1 MTINNNT
8 VAVEFF
14 GTKDYPREV
23 PFNPPV
29 KYPEYEGNELDPNNK
44 IYDHVRQMLFKSGL
58 DKENF
63 NKPNWNPF
71 KDIVKPGMHVF
82 LKPNTVRHYHMDG
95 KEVFSIII
103 HASVMRPI
111 LDYVLKALNGSGRI
125 VIGDSQVLFGR
136 FKEAYSI
143 SQIDKMLDW
152 VREKNPKVPIEC
164 FDLRIVQGVRTYMYG
179 KWGREKIEQDPR
191 GYSWVNVA
199 DKSAFKDIDPKKL
212 RIVYCNHKVMYKHH
226 SNGKHEY
233 LIPNSFLQADVVIGI
248 AKFKTHRRTAVT
260 LAQKNYF
267 GIPAL
272 KDTMPH
278 FITGS
283 PSEGGDQYINPSLRK
298 RMALKLNDNIHSN
311 PFIPM
316 KFIFATLKKILWN
329 THYIIPFKDDV
340 YEAMWYGNDT
350 LWRTLQDVN
359 RIVFYSDKNGKLQD
373 TPQRN
378 HFHIVDGI
386 IGGEKAGPV
395 NCDPVYPGIMM
406 AGFNA
411 LAIDTVGATL
421 MGFDYKKIPLI
432 NNSLKTANSLLPL
445 IYGSVNDIKVLD
457 GDKEFDLKSYEKHR
471 NLNFEP
477 HPNWKGHVERDK

>member
-8 VAVEFF
+8 VTVEFF
-14 GTKDYPREV
+14 ESKDYPRNV
-23 PFNPPV
+23 PFNPPI
-29 KYPEYEGNELDPNNK
+29 KYPEYEGSELDPNNK
-44 IYDHVRQMLFKSGL
+44 IYDHVRQILYKSGL

-71 KDIVKPGMHVF
+71 KDIVKPGMTVF

-95 KEVFSIII
+95 KDVFSIII
-103 HASVMRPI
+103 HASVVRPI

-125 VIGDSQVLFGR
+125 IIGDSQVLFGR

-152 VREKNPKVPIEC
+152 VREKNPNVPIEC

-191 GYSWVNVA
+191 GYSWVNLG
-199 DKSAFKDIDPKKL
+199 DRSAFKDIDPKRL

-233 LIPNSFLQADVVIGI
+233 LIPNSFLQADAVIGI

-283 PSEGGDQYINPSLRK
+283 PSDGGDQYINPSLRK
-298 RMALKLNDNIHSN
+298 RIALKLNDNIHSN
-311 PFIPM
+311 PFVPM
-316 KFIFATLKKILWN
+316 KFIFAILKKLVWN
-329 THYIIPFKDDV
+329 THYIFRFKDDV

-350 LWRTLQDVN
+350 LWRTLQDIN
-359 RIVFYSDKNGKLQD
+359 RIVFYADKNGKIQD
-373 TPQRN
+373 TPQKN

-386 IGGEKAGPV
+386 IGGEKNGPV
-395 NCDPVYPGIMM
+395 NCDPVYPGILMT
-406 AGFNA
+406 GYNA

-432 NNSLKTANSLLPL
+432 NNTYKTANSSQPL
-445 IYGSVNDIKVLD
+445 FFGNVNDIKIND
-457 GDKEFDLKSYEKHR
+457 GGKEFDLNSYGKFR

-477 HPNWKGHVERDK
+477 HPNWKGHIEKE

>member
-8 VAVEFF
+8 VTVEFF
-14 GTKDYPREV
+14 ESKDYPRNV
-23 PFNPPV
+23 PFNPPI
-29 KYPEYEGNELDPNNK
+29 KYPEYEGSELDPNNK
-44 IYDHVRQMLFKSGL
+44 IYDHVRQILNKSGL

-71 KDIVKPGMHVF
+71 KDIVKPGMTVF

-95 KEVFSIII
+95 KDVFSIII
-103 HASVMRPI
+103 HASVVRPI

-125 VIGDSQVLFGR
+125 IIGDSQVLFGR

-152 VREKNPKVPIEC
+152 VREKNPNVPIEC

-191 GYSWVNVA
+191 GYSWVNLG
-199 DKSAFKDIDPKKL
+199 DRSAFKDIDPKKL

-233 LIPNSFLQADVVIGI
+233 LIPNSFLQADAVIGI

-283 PSEGGDQYINPSLRK
+283 PSDGGDQYINPSLRK
-298 RMALKLNDNIHSN
+298 RIALKLNDNIHSN
-311 PFIPM
+311 PFVPM
-316 KFIFATLKKILWN
+316 KFIFASLKKLVWN
-329 THYIIPFKDDV
+329 THYIFPFKDDV

-350 LWRTLQDVN
+350 LWRTLQDIN
-359 RIVFYSDKNGKLQD
+359 RIVFYADKNGKIQD
-373 TPQRN
+373 TPQKN

-386 IGGEKAGPV
+386 IGGEKNGPV
-395 NCDPVYPGIMM
+395 NCDPVYPGILMT
-406 AGFNA
+406 GYNA

-432 NNSLKTANSLLPL
+432 NNTYKTANSSQPL
-445 IYGSVNDIKVLD
+445 FFGNVNDIKITD
-457 GDKEFDLKSYEKHR
+457 GGKEFDLNSYGKFR

-477 HPNWKGHVERDK
+477 HPNWKGHIEKE

>member
-1 MTINNNT
+1 MTINNNK

-14 GTKDYPREV
+14 ESKNYPREV

-29 KYPEYEGNELDPNNK
+29 KYPEYDGNELDPNNK
-44 IYDHVRQMLFKSGL
+44 IYDHVRQILFKAGM

-71 KDIVKPGMHVF
+71 KDVVKPDMHVF
-82 LKPNTVRHYHMDG
+82 VKPNTVRHYHMDG

-111 LDYVLKALNGSGRI
+111 LDYILKALNGSGKI

-136 FKEAYSI
+136 FDEAYEI

-152 VREKNPKVPIEC
+152 VREKNPNVPIEC
-164 FDLRIVQGVRTYMYG
+164 FDMRIVQGVRTWMYG
-179 KWGREKIEQDPR
+179 KWGRERIEKDPL
-191 GYSWVNVA
+191 GYTWV
-199 DKSAFKDIDPKKL
+199 DLGERSAFKDIDPKKL
-212 RIVYCNHKVMYKHH
+212 RIVYCNPKVMYKHH
-226 SNGKHEY
+226 SGGKHEY
-233 LIPNSFLQADVVIGI
+233 LIPNSFLQADAVIGI
-248 AKFKTHRRTAVT
+248 AKFKTHRRTAIT

-278 FITGS
+278 FIIGS
-283 PSEGGDQYINPSLRK
+283 PSEGGDQYINPSFRK
-298 RMALKLNDNIHSN
+298 RMAVKLNDRIHTN
-311 PFIPM
+311 TLVPV
-316 KFIFATLKKILWN
+316 KFFFATAKKLWWN
-329 THYIIPFKDDV
+329 THYIVPFKDDV

-350 LWRTLQDVN
+350 LWRTLHDVN
-359 RIVFYSDKNGKLQD
+359 RIVFYADKNGKIQD

-378 HFHIVDGI
+378 HFHVVDGI
-386 IGGEKAGPV
+386 IGGEKTGPV
-395 NCDPVYPGIMM
+395 NCDPVYPGVLM
-406 AGFNA
+406 AGYNA
-411 LAIDTVGATL
+411 LAIDTVGASL

-432 NNSLKTANSLLPL
+432 NNSYKTVNTPQPL
-445 IYGSVNDIKVLD
+445 FYGNVEDIKVTD
-457 GDKEFDLKSYEKHR
+457 GDKEFDLKSYEKYR

-477 HPNWKGHVERDK
+477 HPNWKGHIERD